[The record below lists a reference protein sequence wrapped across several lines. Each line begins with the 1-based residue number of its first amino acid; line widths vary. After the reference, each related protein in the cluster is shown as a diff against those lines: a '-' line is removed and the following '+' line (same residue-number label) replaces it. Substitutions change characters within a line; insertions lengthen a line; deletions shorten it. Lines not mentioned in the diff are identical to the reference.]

1 MRCGRPGGA
10 FTHGIELPVLVAQL
24 PDAERRRAR
33 ARRDARR
40 KPRFEVKSRGK
51 KYWCGAGNT
60 ATLPPA
66 VFIASV
72 R

>member
-1 MRCGRPGGA
+1 MPSDTRPRQARCQ
-10 FTHGIELPVLVAQL
+10 T
-24 PDAERRRAR
+24 
-33 ARRDARR
+33 

-51 KYWCGAGNT
+51 KYGCGAGNT

-66 VFIASV
+66 VFSASV